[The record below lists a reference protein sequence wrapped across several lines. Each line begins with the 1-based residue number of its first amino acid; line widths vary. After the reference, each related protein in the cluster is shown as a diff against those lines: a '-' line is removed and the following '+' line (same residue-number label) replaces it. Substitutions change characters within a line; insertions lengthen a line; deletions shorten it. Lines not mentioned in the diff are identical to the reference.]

1 MRILIVEDEF
11 NIADA
16 IKSRLIKE
24 KYEVDI
30 VMDGEEGLYN
40 ASTGIYDLI
49 ILDVMLPYMDGF
61 TVLKKLREQDINTKI
76 IMLTAKSMLDD
87 KLNGFDK
94 GADDYVTKPFHMD
107 ELLARVNA
115 HLKNK
120 NGFKKDVVEFEDLS
134 LSIKNSKLT
143 CNDNTVEL
151 VKKEFLLLEFFISN
165 PNQKISKEQ
174 LYEKIWGIDNEI
186 ESNNLEVY
194 LTFIRR
200 KLKAIQSSVVIKSVR
215 GLGYRMEYVN
225 EKIAN

>member
-165 PNQKISKEQ
+165 PNQIISKEQ